1 MLFRHRFNE
10 LIDRAMPYED
20 NLNIL
25 LDEARKIATEE
36 QLRKRDFKVE
46 RSLTRLMLS
55 FKR

>member
-1 MLFRHRFNE
+1 
-10 LIDRAMPYED
+10 MPYED

-25 LDEARKIATEE
+25 LDEARKIVAEE

-46 RSLTRLMLS
+46 RPLTRLILS